1 MIRREYG
8 KLIRD
13 RIPEIIGEA
22 GRRYEV
28 RVLDEA
34 AYRQALAAK
43 LIEEGQEVVAAVGS
57 GTRQEQVKELAD
69 VYEVLDALMAATGI
83 AREEVAAVQATRRE
97 ERGGFAERLWLLWV
111 EGDEG

>member
-1 MIRREYG
+1 M
-8 KLIRD
+8 
-13 RIPEIIGEA
+13 
-22 GRRYEV
+22 

-43 LIEEGQEVVAAVGS
+43 LIEESQEVAAVGS